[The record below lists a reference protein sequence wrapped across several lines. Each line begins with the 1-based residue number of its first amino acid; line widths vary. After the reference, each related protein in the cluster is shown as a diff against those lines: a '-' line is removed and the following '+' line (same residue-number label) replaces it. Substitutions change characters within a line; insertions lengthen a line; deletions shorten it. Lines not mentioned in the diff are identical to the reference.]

1 MTRSDRTPGSEQRTP
16 NARNRRVIVAIV
28 AAVAFLAIL
37 LVVLAL
43 IFRSDDA
50 RDAGQTPSSE
60 DAVASGGAAAT
71 DGGAAANNED
81 DAASNEEAA
90 TSGEEDTA
98 GSDDGAAEESPTP
111 SIAEELAWYEGGTLR
126 TGNGDDW
133 KNATARDRLATA
145 AALAAEALSDTRSE
159 PVHPEEMS
167 EEELSAFRVEAEALA
182 ACIDEA
188 AQTDGSASVAR
199 MATTCWTQ
207 AHPAPEK

>member
-1 MTRSDRTPGSEQRTP
+1 MIG
-16 NARNRRVIVAIV
+16 AIV
-28 AAVAFLAIL
+28 GAIAFLAIL

-43 IFRSDDA
+43 IFRSDDS

-60 DAVASGGAAAT
+60 DAVAT
-71 DGGAAANNED
+71 DGGAAASSEEDAASSEEDAASSEEDAAGSED
-81 DAASNEEAA
+81 DAAQ
-90 TSGEEDTA
+90 
-98 GSDDGAAEESPTP
+98 ESPTP
-111 SIAEELAWYEGGTLR
+111 GVAEELAWYEGGTLR

-145 AALAAEALSDTRSE
+145 AALAAEALSDMRSE

>member
-1 MTRSDRTPGSEQRTP
+1 MIG
-16 NARNRRVIVAIV
+16 AIV
-28 AAVAFLAIL
+28 GAIAFLAIL

-43 IFRSDDA
+43 IFRSDDS

-60 DAVASGGAAAT
+60 DAVATGGAVAT
-71 DGGAAANNED
+71 DGGAAANG
-81 DAASNEEAA
+81 EEAA
-90 TSGEEDTA
+90 PSGEEAAASSEEDAT
-98 GSDDGAAEESPTP
+98 GSDDGAAQESPTP
-111 SIAEELAWYEGGTLR
+111 GVAEELTWYEGGTLR

-167 EEELSAFRVEAEALA
+167 AEELSAFRVEAEALA

-199 MATTCWTQ
+199 MATICWTQ

>member
-1 MTRSDRTPGSEQRTP
+1 MIAALVG
-16 NARNRRVIVAIV
+16 AI
-28 AAVAFLAIL
+28 AFLAIL

-43 IFRSDDA
+43 IFRSDDS
-50 RDAGQTPSSE
+50 RDAGQTPNSQ
-60 DAVASGGAAAT
+60 GAAAT
-71 DGGAAANNED
+71 DGGAVVANSAEA
-81 DAASNEEAA
+81 AASSEEAA
-90 TSGEEDTA
+90 A
-98 GSDDGAAEESPTP
+98 GSEVDAAGSEADAAEASPTP
-111 SIAEELAWYEGGTLR
+111 GVAEELAWYEGGTLR

-133 KNATARDRLATA
+133 RNATDRDRLATA

-167 EEELSAFRVEAEALA
+167 PEELSAFRVEAEALA

>member
-1 MTRSDRTPGSEQRTP
+1 MIG
-16 NARNRRVIVAIV
+16 AIV
-28 AAVAFLAIL
+28 GAIAFLAIL

-43 IFRSDDA
+43 IFRSDDS

-60 DAVASGGAAAT
+60 DAVATGGAVAT
-71 DGGAAANNED
+71 DGGAAANG
-81 DAASNEEAA
+81 EEAA
-90 TSGEEDTA
+90 PSGEEAAASSEEDAT
-98 GSDDGAAEESPTP
+98 GSDDGAAQESPTP
-111 SIAEELAWYEGGTLR
+111 GVAEELAWYEGGTLR

-145 AALAAEALSDTRSE
+145 AALAAEALGDTRSE

-167 EEELSAFRVEAEALA
+167 AEELSAFRVEAEALA

-199 MATTCWTQ
+199 MATICWTQ

>member
-1 MTRSDRTPGSEQRTP
+1 MIG
-16 NARNRRVIVAIV
+16 AIV
-28 AAVAFLAIL
+28 GAIAFLAIL

-43 IFRSDDA
+43 IFRSDDS

-60 DAVASGGAAAT
+60 DAVATGGAAAT

-81 DAASNEEAA
+81 DAASSEEAA
-90 TSGEEDTA
+90 ASSEEDAA
-98 GSDDGAAEESPTP
+98 GSEEAAASSEEDAAGSEDDAAQESPTP
-111 SIAEELAWYEGGTLR
+111 GVAEELAWYEGGTLR

-145 AALAAEALSDTRSE
+145 AALAAEALGDTRSE

-167 EEELSAFRVEAEALA
+167 AEELSAFRVEAEALA

>member
-1 MTRSDRTPGSEQRTP
+1 MIG
-16 NARNRRVIVAIV
+16 AIV
-28 AAVAFLAIL
+28 GAIAFLAIL

-43 IFRSDDA
+43 IFRSDDS

-60 DAVASGGAAAT
+60 DAVATGGAVAT

-81 DAASNEEAA
+81 DAASSEEAA
-90 TSGEEDTA
+90 ASSEEDAA
-98 GSDDGAAEESPTP
+98 GSEDDAAQESPTP
-111 SIAEELAWYEGGTLR
+111 GVAEELAWYEGGTLR

-145 AALAAEALSDTRSE
+145 AALAAEALSDMRSE

>member
-1 MTRSDRTPGSEQRTP
+1 MIG
-16 NARNRRVIVAIV
+16 AIV
-28 AAVAFLAIL
+28 GAIAFLAIL

-43 IFRSDDA
+43 IFRSDDS

-60 DAVASGGAAAT
+60 DAVAT
-71 DGGAAANNED
+71 DGGAAASSEEDAASSEEDAAGSED
-81 DAASNEEAA
+81 DAAQ
-90 TSGEEDTA
+90 
-98 GSDDGAAEESPTP
+98 ESPTP
-111 SIAEELAWYEGGTLR
+111 GVAEELAWYEGGTLR

-145 AALAAEALSDTRSE
+145 AALAAEALSDMRSE

>member
-1 MTRSDRTPGSEQRTP
+1 MIAALVG
-16 NARNRRVIVAIV
+16 AI
-28 AAVAFLAIL
+28 AFLAIL

-43 IFRSDDA
+43 IFRSDDS
-50 RDAGQTPSSE
+50 RDAGQTPNSQ
-60 DAVASGGAAAT
+60 GAAAT
-71 DGGAAANNED
+71 DGGAVVANSAEA
-81 DAASNEEAA
+81 AASSEEAA
-90 TSGEEDTA
+90 SA
-98 GSDDGAAEESPTP
+98 GSEVDAAGSEADAAEASPTP
-111 SIAEELAWYEGGTLR
+111 GVAEELAWYEGGTLR

-133 KNATARDRLATA
+133 RNATDRDRLATA

-167 EEELSAFRVEAEALA
+167 QEELSAFRVEAEALA

-188 AQTDGSASVAR
+188 AQTDGAALVAR

>member
-1 MTRSDRTPGSEQRTP
+1 MID
-16 NARNRRVIVAIV
+16 AIV
-28 AAVAFLAIL
+28 GAIAFLAIL

-43 IFRSDDA
+43 IFRSDDS

-60 DAVASGGAAAT
+60 DAVATSGAAAT
-71 DGGAAANNED
+71 DGGAAANG
-81 DAASNEEAA
+81 EEAA
-90 TSGEEDTA
+90 PSGEEAAASSEEDAT
-98 GSDDGAAEESPTP
+98 GSDDGAAQESPTP
-111 SIAEELAWYEGGTLR
+111 GVAEELAWYEGGTLR

-167 EEELSAFRVEAEALA
+167 AEELSAFRVEAEALA

-199 MATTCWTQ
+199 MATICWTQ

>member
-1 MTRSDRTPGSEQRTP
+1 MIG
-16 NARNRRVIVAIV
+16 AIV
-28 AAVAFLAIL
+28 GAIAFLAIL

-43 IFRSDDA
+43 IFRSDDS

-60 DAVASGGAAAT
+60 DAVATGGAVAT
-71 DGGAAANNED
+71 DGGAAANG
-81 DAASNEEAA
+81 EEAA
-90 TSGEEDTA
+90 PSGEEAAASSEEDAT
-98 GSDDGAAEESPTP
+98 GSDDGAAQESPTP
-111 SIAEELAWYEGGTLR
+111 GVAEELAWYEGGTLR

-145 AALAAEALSDTRSE
+145 AALAAEALSDMRSE

>member
-1 MTRSDRTPGSEQRTP
+1 MIAALVG
-16 NARNRRVIVAIV
+16 AI
-28 AAVAFLAIL
+28 AFLAIL

-43 IFRSDDA
+43 IFRSDDS
-50 RDAGQTPSSE
+50 RDAGQTPNSQ
-60 DAVASGGAAAT
+60 GAAAT
-71 DGGAAANNED
+71 DGGAVVANSAEA
-81 DAASNEEAA
+81 AASSEEAA
-90 TSGEEDTA
+90 A
-98 GSDDGAAEESPTP
+98 GSEVDAAGSEVDAAGSEADAAEASPTP
-111 SIAEELAWYEGGTLR
+111 GAAEELAWYEGGTLR

-133 KNATARDRLATA
+133 RNATDRDRLATA

-167 EEELSAFRVEAEALA
+167 QEELSAFRVEAEALA

>member
-1 MTRSDRTPGSEQRTP
+1 MIG
-16 NARNRRVIVAIV
+16 AIV
-28 AAVAFLAIL
+28 GAIAFLAIL

-43 IFRSDDA
+43 IFRSDDS

-60 DAVASGGAAAT
+60 DAVATDGAAAT

-81 DAASNEEAA
+81 DAASSEEAA
-90 TSGEEDTA
+90 A
-98 GSDDGAAEESPTP
+98 GSEDGAAQESPTP
-111 SIAEELAWYEGGTLR
+111 GVAEELAWYEGGTLR

-145 AALAAEALSDTRSE
+145 AALAAEALGDTRSE

>member
-1 MTRSDRTPGSEQRTP
+1 MIAALVG
-16 NARNRRVIVAIV
+16 AI
-28 AAVAFLAIL
+28 AFLAIL

-43 IFRSDDA
+43 IFRSDDS
-50 RDAGQTPSSE
+50 RDAGQTPNSQ
-60 DAVASGGAAAT
+60 GAAAT
-71 DGGAAANNED
+71 DGGAVVANSAEA
-81 DAASNEEAA
+81 AASSEEAA
-90 TSGEEDTA
+90 A
-98 GSDDGAAEESPTP
+98 GSEVDAAGSEADAAEASPTP
-111 SIAEELAWYEGGTLR
+111 GAAEELAWYEGGTLR

-133 KNATARDRLATA
+133 RNATDRDRLATA

-167 EEELSAFRVEAEALA
+167 QEELSAFRVEAEALA

-188 AQTDGSASVAR
+188 AQTDGSALVAR

>member
-1 MTRSDRTPGSEQRTP
+1 MIG
-16 NARNRRVIVAIV
+16 AIV
-28 AAVAFLAIL
+28 GAIAFLAIL

-43 IFRSDDA
+43 IFRSDDS

-60 DAVASGGAAAT
+60 DAVAT
-71 DGGAAANNED
+71 DGGAAASSEEDAASSEEDAASSEEDAASSEEDAAGSED
-81 DAASNEEAA
+81 DAAQ
-90 TSGEEDTA
+90 
-98 GSDDGAAEESPTP
+98 ESPTP
-111 SIAEELAWYEGGTLR
+111 GVAEELAWYEGGTLR

-145 AALAAEALSDTRSE
+145 AALAAEALSDMRSE

>member
-1 MTRSDRTPGSEQRTP
+1 MIG
-16 NARNRRVIVAIV
+16 AIV
-28 AAVAFLAIL
+28 GAIAFLAIL

-50 RDAGQTPSSE
+50 RDVGQTPSSQ
-60 DAVASGGAAAT
+60 DAAATGGDVAT
-71 DGGAAANNED
+71 DGGAVANGEEAAPSDEEAVASSED
-81 DAASNEEAA
+81 DAAGSEDGASEEA
-90 TSGEEDTA
+90 
-98 GSDDGAAEESPTP
+98 PTP
-111 SIAEELAWYEGGTLR
+111 GVTEELAWYEGGTLR

-145 AALAAEALSDTRSE
+145 AALAAEALGDTRSE

>member
-1 MTRSDRTPGSEQRTP
+1 MIG
-16 NARNRRVIVAIV
+16 AIV
-28 AAVAFLAIL
+28 GAIAFLAIL

-43 IFRSDDA
+43 IFRSDDS

-60 DAVASGGAAAT
+60 DAVATDGAAAT
-71 DGGAAANNED
+71 DGGAAANSEE
-81 DAASNEEAA
+81 AAPRGEEAA
-90 TSGEEDTA
+90 T
-98 GSDDGAAEESPTP
+98 GSDDGAAQESPTP
-111 SIAEELAWYEGGTLR
+111 GVAEELAWYEGGTLR

-145 AALAAEALSDTRSE
+145 AALAAEALSDMRSE

>member
-1 MTRSDRTPGSEQRTP
+1 M
-16 NARNRRVIVAIV
+16 IVAIV
-28 AAVAFLAIL
+28 GAIAFLAIL

-43 IFRSDDA
+43 IFRSDDS
-50 RDAGQTPSSE
+50 RDTGQTPSSQ
-60 DAVASGGAAAT
+60 GAAAT
-71 DGGAAANNED
+71 DGAVATDGGATANGEEATPSGEEAATGSED
-81 DAASNEEAA
+81 DAAQ
-90 TSGEEDTA
+90 
-98 GSDDGAAEESPTP
+98 ESPTP
-111 SIAEELAWYEGGTLR
+111 GVAEELAWYEGGTLR

-159 PVHPEEMS
+159 PVHPEDMS